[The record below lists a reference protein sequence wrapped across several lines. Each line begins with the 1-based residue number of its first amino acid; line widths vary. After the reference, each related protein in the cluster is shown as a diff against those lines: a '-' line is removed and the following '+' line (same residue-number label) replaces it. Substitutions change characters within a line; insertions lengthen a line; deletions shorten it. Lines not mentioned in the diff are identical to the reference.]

1 MTPFMAHPGA
11 RWAVWLCLQL
21 PWNWA
26 LKDQWNVDLDGVHG
40 CSHVWNHTLNTY
52 IYYIII
58 LYFILYKY
66 AYVCI
71 YIYIYIASTSL
82 FYFICVSRDFSTGKP
97 QIHTVH
103 ASEFARKVGRKC
115 KVMLCRQ
122 WVFSGYIWVLH
133 WKHVHYKCEG
143 VVSKFRPMVS
153 EFLITFPLGMASNAP
168 FWDKGR
174 QYEIYRV
181 EDFHKKNS
189 EWPTGS

>member
-1 MTPFMAHPGA
+1 MFT
-11 RWAVWLCLQL
+11 CL
-21 PWNWA
+21 
-26 LKDQWNVDLDGVHG
+26 K
-40 CSHVWNHTLNTY
+40 SHTKYIY

-122 WVFSGYIWVLH
+122 WVFSGYI
-133 WKHVHYKCEG
+133 
-143 VVSKFRPMVS
+143 
-153 EFLITFPLGMASNAP
+153 
-168 FWDKGR
+168 
-174 QYEIYRV
+174 
-181 EDFHKKNS
+181 
-189 EWPTGS
+189 